1 MWSGASKAVQQKA
14 RTKDSEAIHGATAI
28 QGQDVR
34 SGNSPWNEEMT
45 QKNIELSAE
54 FSRYLFEHPEVEAT
68 LPADAEVVLLPE
80 MDAELSA
87 YNQTM
92 GHEMEVQ
99 GEKVIYVRL
108 GRLRPKVMS
117 RIESLAVGA

>member
-1 MWSGASKAVQQKA
+1 MK
-14 RTKDSEAIHGATAI
+14 T
-28 QGQDVR
+28 
-34 SGNSPWNEEMT
+34 NEEIT

-54 FSRYLFEHPEVEAT
+54 FSRYLFEHPEVEAA

-80 MDAELSA
+80 MDSEHSA

-92 GHEMEVQ
+92 GRDMEAR
-99 GEKVIYVRL
+99 GEKVVYVRL

-117 RIESLAVGA
+117 RIESLAVGT

>member
-1 MWSGASKAVQQKA
+1 MK
-14 RTKDSEAIHGATAI
+14 T
-28 QGQDVR
+28 
-34 SGNSPWNEEMT
+34 NEEMT

-54 FSRYLFEHPEVEAT
+54 FSRYLFEHSEVEAT

-92 GHEMEVQ
+92 GREMEAR
-99 GEKVIYVRL
+99 GEKVAYVRI

-117 RIESLAVGA
+117 RIESLAVGI